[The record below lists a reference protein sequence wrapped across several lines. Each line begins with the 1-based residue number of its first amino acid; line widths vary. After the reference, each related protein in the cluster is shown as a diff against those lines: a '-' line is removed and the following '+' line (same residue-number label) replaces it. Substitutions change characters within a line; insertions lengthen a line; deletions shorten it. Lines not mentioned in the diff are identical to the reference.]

1 VELLLV
7 EINLLKNSTIF
18 QLQEGSIIGSKIFG
32 HIYVNYKI
40 IIIA

>member
-7 EINLLKNSTIF
+7 ETNFLQNNTIF

-32 HIYVNYKI
+32 HIYVNYI
-40 IIIA
+40 IC